1 MNLNHIRI
9 LPDLATKPGAT
20 KRDVLTITRRLL
32 RLLYLQRDGIHT
44 ERRAIKRQA
53 GKLRQFLPFTAQ
65 AVANL
70 EQQAREHRARE
81 LEDGRRVLV
90 AFGRLLLLDPDGIA
104 DDLGFEQ
111 LADLLNINPV
121 HREQARLDGGET
133 LRGLAFVARAEDSAT
148 QHGDTWGDGGPLFR
162 ACLAATCEAIINAPE
177 GALPDPFAPGAPVG
191 PRLPPDLRVV

>member
-1 MNLNHIRI
+1 MNQNSITTLTTIG
-9 LPDLATKPGAT
+9 TKPGTT
-20 KRDVLTITRRLL
+20 KRDGLTITRRVL
-32 RLLYLQRDGIHT
+32 RLLYLQRDGIHA

-65 AVANL
+65 AVSEL
-70 EQQAREHRARE
+70 EQQALEHRARE

-90 AFGRLLLLDPDGIA
+90 AFGSTLLLDADGIA

-121 HREQARLDGGET
+121 HREQARRDGGET
-133 LRGLAFVARAEDSAT
+133 LRGLAFVAHAEDSAT

-162 ACLAATCEAIINAPE
+162 ACLAATCEFIRNAPE
-177 GALPDPFAPGAPVG
+177 GALPDPFAPGAPFG